1 MPADFARTAAE
12 ITDEWLSDVLGAT
25 VTSFDVTFLEGGVL
39 SEASRLHAIT
49 YDGDP
54 GDAPPSVVKA
64 FIEMPSAHIWSLN
77 PSRC

>member
-54 GDAPPSVVKA
+54 GDAPPSVVVKV
-64 FIEMPSAHIWSLN
+64 AHSVDDQK
-77 PSRC
+77 